1 MEYNDELLHE
11 LSLLREAI
19 ERIADAL
26 EGIDEKLDDLIEV
39 EDYDYSEMAELLG
52 LDEEEDFDED
62 EDDDFDEDE
71 EELHDLHPFKSKR
84 IEKTTA
90 QFRRLF
96 LCRVTDSNCGPFNF
110 QSNALPTELT
120 RREKRFYSF
129 VGWLSSESH

>member
-71 EELHDLHPFKSKR
+71 EELHD
-84 IEKTTA
+84 
-90 QFRRLF
+90 
-96 LCRVTDSNCGPFNF
+96 
-110 QSNALPTELT
+110 
-120 RREKRFYSF
+120 
-129 VGWLSSESH
+129 